1 MTAGFELELHAPD
14 PPDVVWARLWD
25 LDRHTA
31 AVPLTR
37 VTGRAGAD
45 GRFVARTSVG
55 PLGFDDVMVVR
66 TWDPPRRAVVDKVG
80 RVITGGIE
88 VDLVPVGAGT
98 RVRWQQGYAVPL
110 LPDRVAALAA
120 PVVRRG
126 YRRALAR
133 IVGAA
138 T

>member
-1 MTAGFELELHAPD
+1 MTAGFELELHVPD

-31 AVPLTR
+31 SVPLTR
-37 VTGRAGAD
+37 VAGRVGP
-45 GRFVARTSVG
+45 GERFVARTSVG

-66 TWDPPRRAVVDKVG
+66 SWEPPRRAVVDKVG
-80 RVITGGIE
+80 RVLAGRIE
-88 VDLVPVGAGT
+88 VDVVPDGPGT
-98 RVRWQQGYAVPL
+98 VVRWRQEYGAPL
-110 LPDRVAALAA
+110 VPDRVAALGA
-120 PVVRRG
+120 PLVRSG
-126 YRRALAR
+126 YRRSLAR